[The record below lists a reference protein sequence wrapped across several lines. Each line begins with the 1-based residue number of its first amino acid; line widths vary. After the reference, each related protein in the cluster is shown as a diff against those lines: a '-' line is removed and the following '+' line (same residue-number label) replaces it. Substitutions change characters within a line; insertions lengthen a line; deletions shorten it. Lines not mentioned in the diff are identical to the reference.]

1 MKYLVLLLT
10 LLFSFPLFAQNK
22 SAVLSGNL
30 NLDTEIALQRLA
42 SIKNDD
48 NKAGLSMKRKSPLLA
63 GVLSFGLPGAGSF
76 YVGEYWKSAVYLG
89 VEAVGIAVGIIYNN
103 KGDDQTVFFEGFA
116 NKHWRVKRYANWTLA
131 NAQKINPNLDVSGYK
146 VFNSDKSV
154 NWGELNRLEGAIGS
168 YYSHRLAHFGEQ
180 QYYEMIGKYTQF
192 NVGWDDFG
200 GDDYINKEYHYGDPV
215 TKRFSY
221 YSEQR
226 GKANDYYDIAK
237 WGVITIVA
245 NHIISAFES
254 AWSASRYNKRLEMNV
269 VVDKINLGYFVEY
282 FPKFNLKIQF

>member
-1 MKYLVLLLT
+1 MKYLLSITVFLL
-10 LLFSFPLFAQNK
+10 SFPVLAQK
-22 SAVLSGNL
+22 QSTVLSGNL
-30 NLDTEIALQRLA
+30 KLDTEIALQRLA
-42 SIKNDD
+42 SIKKEDG
-48 NKAGLSMKRKSPLLA
+48 KESLSAKRKSPLVA

-76 YVGEYWKSAVYLG
+76 YLGQYWKSAIYLG
-89 VEAVGIAVGIIYNN
+89 VEAVGIVVGIIYNN
-103 KGDDQTVFFEGFA
+103 KGDDQTIFFENFA
-116 NKHWRVKRYANWTLA
+116 QKHWSVKRYASWTLA
-131 NAQKINPNLDVSGYK
+131 NAQKINPNIDVNSYQ
-146 VFNSDKSV
+146 VFRSDGNV
-154 NWGELNRLEGAIGS
+154 NWNELNRLEGNVGS

-200 GDDYINKEYHYGDPV
+200 DDVNKEYHYGDPV
-215 TKRFSY
+215 TKRFDY

-254 AWSASRYNKRLEMNV
+254 AWSASRYNKKLEMNV
-269 VVDKINLGYFVEY
+269 AVDKINLGYFVEY
-282 FPKFNLKIQF
+282 FPKFNLKFQF